1 VAGYYFISAMANWQ
15 ADAAADGSMELY
27 IYKNT
32 SDVVS
37 VVTDKLPTTTSTT
50 QLVTGMVYLN
60 GSTDY
65 IQIRVLNSDNGSSP
79 SMKITGGQLWTK
91 AEAYK
96 IN

>member
-1 VAGYYFISAMANWQ
+1 V
-15 ADAAADGSMELY
+15 
-27 IYKNT
+27 
-32 SDVVS
+32 
-37 VVTDKLPTTTSTT
+37 
-50 QLVTGMVYLN
+50 VYLN